1 MNFEH
6 PFAKIGTIPLEILD
20 GVEDRVVEFEK
31 TGAYNFKFGQ
41 WQRIDSYHNPDNHQL
56 EDIVGPDII
65 NHVMSFF
72 PDEVLFGWS
81 LSHMPEKSNIID
93 HVDRMLFH
101 RFAKRIIVPITKH
114 SDVINWH
121 YSKDRV
127 TRRYYF
133 FEYGNIY
140 RLNTAFTHGLKNSGP
155 NARRAIYMDV
165 MDRRLYEKFKSHVD
179 ILKVILVDASGE
191 KHVL

>member
-1 MNFEH
+1 
-6 PFAKIGTIPLEILD
+6 
-20 GVEDRVVEFEK
+20 
-31 TGAYNFKFGQ
+31 
-41 WQRIDSYHNPDNHQL
+41 
-56 EDIVGPDII
+56 
-65 NHVMSFF
+65 
-72 PDEVLFGWS
+72 
-81 LSHMPEKSNIID
+81 MPEKSNIID